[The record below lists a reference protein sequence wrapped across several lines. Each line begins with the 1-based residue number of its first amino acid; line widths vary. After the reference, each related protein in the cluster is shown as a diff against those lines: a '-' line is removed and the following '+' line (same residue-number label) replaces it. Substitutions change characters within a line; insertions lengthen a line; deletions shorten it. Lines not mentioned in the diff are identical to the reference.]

1 MKTTPVPRI
10 PVCYKA
16 GIAPYPCNSLPQ
28 LRLADG
34 PGKGNWLCDEH
45 YFQAR
50 LKPLKIFN
58 KMADVVLSY
67 RPESKVK
74 PPKERKKSTKT

>member
-1 MKTTPVPRI
+1 MSRSTIVPRI

-34 PGKGNWLCDEH
+34 PAKGNWLCDEH

-50 LKPLKIFN
+50 LKPPKIFN
-58 KMADVVLSY
+58 KMVI
-67 RPESKVK
+67 ESKECL
-74 PPKERKKSTKT
+74 P

>member
-1 MKTTPVPRI
+1 MI
-10 PVCYKA
+10 PVCYKK

-45 YFQAR
+45 YFQAKQQQLLWKEIER
-50 LKPLKIFN
+50 QSKLPSPLTEPLEITDETN
-58 KMADVVLSY
+58 QPLGVS
-67 RPESKVK
+67 R
-74 PPKERKKSTKT
+74 